1 MHRHPSLLYSRA
13 SQSSTAAGHDPACE
27 PAVQLLRAPAPGA
40 GAHAW
45 RGVWRSAWRSAWQLA
60 IWAAL
65 AAPVLQG
72 CTEIHL
78 ATEPESTELA
88 ELRAN
93 LEEEA
98 VLVQYQKKK
107 KEQAIRQGLDADRLY
122 DDAAPLRKE
131 QGFID
136 NWQMARK
143 KVFDAKKAEYLKR
156 PGKTVQRCIIKAR
169 ATKRAED
176 VDTCM
181 QNFTGDESI
190 DPVGTALVIVGAIV
204 VGIGVLVA
212 YRSTRRRL
220 DSVAQAG
227 QKLSLAV
234 VQSPQSTEVNGTYK
248 GFALKIEA
256 SPPEA
261 GQDDRYLR
269 VIVLSGVHPHTIV
282 RFGPLAPPT
291 GLDLPDLDAPE
302 VHDPRLPEGYKLRLS
317 KGASA
322 EELLSGDLGFQARL
336 FDPIDIRVHDG
347 RCAVTCWQVPSNPDK
362 VVDFVE
368 LAMACAKL
376 YPPD

>member
-1 MHRHPSLLYSRA
+1 MPRHLSLLLLRA
-13 SQSSTAAGHDPACE
+13 RFSSTAPVPTPRFTLTPATATGGVLRRSIGQWTKLAG
-27 PAVQLLRAPAPGA
+27 QLALLAGLLAPA
-40 GAHAW
+40 
-45 RGVWRSAWRSAWQLA
+45 
-60 IWAAL
+60 
-65 AAPVLQG
+65 LQG
-72 CTEIHL
+72 CTEIQL
-78 ATEPESTELA
+78 ATDPEANELA
-88 ELRAN
+88 DLRAN

-98 VLVQYQKKK
+98 VLVQYQMKKK
-107 KEQAIRQGLDADRLY
+107 DQAKREGRDADALY
-122 DDAAPLRKE
+122 DNAAPLRKE
-131 QGFID
+131 QGFLD
-136 NWQMARK
+136 NWQMAHK
-143 KVFDAKKAEYLKR
+143 KVLEAKKSEYLKR
-156 PGKTVQRCIIKAR
+156 AGKTIQRCTIKAR
-169 ATKRAED
+169 DTNKPVRAED
-176 VDTCM
+176 VDKCV
-181 QNFTGDESI
+181 QNPLSSDETI
-190 DPVGTALVIVGAIV
+190 DPILTALLL
-204 VGIGVLVA
+204 VGIVLFGIGILVA

-220 DSVAQAG
+220 DSVAQAAK
-227 QKLSLAV
+227 KLGLVAV
-234 VQSPQSTEVNGTYK
+234 QTTQATEVTGSYK
-248 GFALKIEA
+248 DLALRIEA

-322 EELLSGDLGFQARL
+322 EELLSGDLGFQSRL

-362 VVDFVE
+362 VVDFIE